1 MHQPYGSYRLP
12 SIGTAK
18 ILKLQLLEVTRT
30 GFEPQTYYHFIAIRL
45 FFIFFST
52 QILLIMRMIIVALEA
67 HLLLMVDGADLFILM
82 ICSSKCLS
90 FHVEINENYRDITRT
105 IDK

>member
-1 MHQPYGSYRLP
+1 
-12 SIGTAK
+12 
-18 ILKLQLLEVTRT
+18 
-30 GFEPQTYYHFIAIRL
+30 
-45 FFIFFST
+45 
-52 QILLIMRMIIVALEA
+52 MRMIIVALEA